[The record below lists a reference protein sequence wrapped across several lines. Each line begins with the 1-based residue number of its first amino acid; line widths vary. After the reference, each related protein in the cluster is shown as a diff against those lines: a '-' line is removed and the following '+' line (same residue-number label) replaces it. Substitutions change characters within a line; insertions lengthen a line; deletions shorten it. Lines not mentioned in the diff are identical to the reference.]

1 MEEWTYGGVDVWTYG
16 KSTRPSVHPSI
27 HPHAHPATPLPF
39 SLMNIEITPK
49 KTDGLERLIEVKVPV
64 ETVRDAEDQAAK
76 RYATSVRLPGFRP
89 GKAPPAMIKKRFRDA
104 IRQQVIESL
113 VQEAFQEVM
122 NREQLKVAAQP
133 HIHDLKFEEG
143 QPMSFELHVEV
154 RPEIELARVQGFKLS
169 RAQNAVSDENVREQ
183 IEQIREQKASW
194 TPVEDKPAPGDMVR
208 VQLATAEENGE
219 FPEPREYPLVLGSGQ
234 AIPGV
239 EELIMELEPGKNAE
253 KSVRWPDDFPDEAQR
268 GKTKPVRVNL
278 LEVKRKAL
286 PALDDAF
293 AREVGDFES
302 LDALHTTV
310 RKDLEEHASREADAA
325 LRQQLIDQIAAA
337 NPFDIPPSWV
347 NQLIDGYMQ
356 AYQVP
361 DDERDRFRNEFRP
374 VAERQVR
381 RDLIIETI
389 AEKEGLK
396 ATESDIDER
405 VAEVAEKRGA
415 DPGQVYASLQKA
427 GRLREIEASITEEKV
442 FKWLMERNTVE

>member
-1 MEEWTYGGVDVWTYG
+1 MD
-16 KSTRPSVHPSI
+16 
-27 HPHAHPATPLPF
+27 
-39 SLMNIEITPK
+39 IEITPK
-49 KTDGLERLIEVKVPV
+49 KSDGLERLIEVKVSV
-64 ETVRDAEDQAAK
+64 EAVRNAEDQAAR
-76 RYATSVRLPGFRP
+76 RYASSVRLPGFRP

-143 QPMSFELHVEV
+143 QPLCFELHLEV
-154 RPEIELARVQGFKLS
+154 RPEIELARVTNFKLS

-183 IEQIREQKASW
+183 VEQIREQKASW
-194 TPVEDKPAPGDMVR
+194 TPVEDRPAPGDMVR

-219 FPEPREYPLVLGSGQ
+219 FPESREYPLVLGSGQ

-239 EELIMELEPGKNAE
+239 EELIMELKAGEHAE
-253 KSVRWPDDFPDEAQR
+253 KAVRWPDDFPDEAQR
-268 GKTKPVRVNL
+268 GKTKPVRINL

-293 AREVGDFES
+293 AREVGDFDS
-302 LDALHTTV
+302 LDGLHATV
-310 RKDLEEHASREADAA
+310 RKDLQEHASREADAA
-325 LRQQLIDQIAAA
+325 LRQQLIDQIGAA
-337 NPFDIPPSWV
+337 NPFEIPPSWV
-347 NQLIDGYMQ
+347 NQLIDSYLQ

-361 DDERDRFRNEFRP
+361 DEERERFRQEFRP

-442 FKWLMERNTVE
+442 FSWLMERNTVE